1 MSIVRLFV
9 LCLAIAFGSTPAL
22 AGSRVQFQVFYV
34 SYVDMAGKQ
43 GQLPISI
50 ALDTPSQQSANAVCS
65 VGPRVRDALVVG
77 LRKEIY
83 RLDRSGKMDT
93 AAIAQKVRPVIEK
106 VVGTENVLDVAVS
119 MDPPKVSAA
128 AASGAFARLGC
139 IGANDQASTAKEKK

>member
-1 MSIVRLFV
+1 MSTARLLV
-9 LCLAIAFGSTPAL
+9 LCLTIAFGSTPAL
-22 AGSRVQFQVFYV
+22 ASSRVQFQVFYV
-34 SYVDMAGKQ
+34 SFVDTVGKQ
-43 GQLPISI
+43 GQLPLSI
-50 ALDTPSQQSANAVCS
+50 ALDAPSQQSANAICS
-65 VGPRVRDALVVG
+65 VGPRVRDALVVS

-93 AAIAQKVRPVIEK
+93 AGIALKIRPVIEN

-139 IGANDQASTAKEKK
+139 IGANDQASAAKK